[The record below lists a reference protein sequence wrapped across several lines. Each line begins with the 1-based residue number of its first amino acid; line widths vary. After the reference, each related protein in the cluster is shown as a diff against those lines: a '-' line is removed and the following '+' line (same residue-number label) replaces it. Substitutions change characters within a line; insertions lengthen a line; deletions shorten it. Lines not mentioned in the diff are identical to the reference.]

1 MAVALAARGLH
12 VLLPD
17 AVAAPVGEVIIAV
30 ALGFIAA
37 NTVGTPATWRPGA
50 KFCVSTLLRTA
61 IVLLGARLAFDQVLA
76 IGGDAL
82 VLIVV
87 LMTTALVVAHL
98 LARVTRTPEKVATLV
113 AVGVSVCGNTAI
125 VATAPVIAASDDDVA
140 TAVAVNTLFG
150 MLAVF
155 LYPLLGHLVQMRPEV
170 FGTWAG
176 TAVNDTSQVAAAGFA
191 YGAVAGQIAVTVKLA
206 RNTLMGVVIVAMAVL
221 HGAERTR
228 STGSLLRMSIPL
240 FVVGFLL
247 MATANSLGVFEAATR
262 ALGVDIARVLT
273 TLAQFLLLVAL
284 AAVGLATSAAGLRR
298 TKWRPFVVGF
308 GAAAAT
314 SMASLALIALRGPAG
329 Q

>member
-1 MAVALAARGLH
+1 M
-12 VLLPD
+12 LPD
-17 AVAAPVGEVIIAV
+17 TLARPIGAVIIAV
-30 ALGFIAA
+30 ALGFIIA
-37 NTVGTPATWRPGA
+37 NTVGTPASWRAGA
-50 KFCVSTLLRTA
+50 RFCVSTLLRAA
-61 IVLLGARLAFDQVLA
+61 IVLLGAGLAFDQVLA

-98 LARVTRTPEKVATLV
+98 LATITRTPEKVATLV
-113 AVGVSVCGNTAI
+113 GIGVSVCGNTAI
-125 VATAPVIAASDDDVA
+125 VATAPAIGASDDDVA

-206 RNTLMGVVIVAMAVL
+206 RNALMGVVIVAMTAL
-221 HGAERTR
+221 HGAERPR
-228 STGSLLRMSIPL
+228 STGSLLRKSFPL

-247 MATANSLGVFEAATR
+247 MATANSLGVFDAATR
-262 ALGVDIARVLT
+262 ALGVDVGGVLT

-298 TKWRPFVVGF
+298 TGWKPFVVGF

-314 SMASLALIALRGPAG
+314 SLASLALIALRGAAG
-329 Q
+329 V